1 MKKKGKIFLGYRLLV
16 TAVLL
21 ALLITGLM
29 MTASAADLEWNLLT
43 DAAAGYR
50 IEDWDGT
57 WKSGEEEDGT
67 PYVYN
72 ENEQNGALYI
82 HDDEN
87 ILGSYLTFSLEG
99 DFYFSSF
106 PSGTR
111 EGKTANEN
119 PLSFLCWIY
128 NKKET
133 GAASKINAI
142 RLDSEGYIHT
152 NADGTGKTDVKL
164 ETGRWYNIRC
174 VFTPKNGVS
183 EIFVDGK
190 KVLDFSI
197 ARFDADQH
205 VSGSVRYFDRF
216 YSFGAKMKN
225 LIVKT
230 NSDYTVE
237 LKREAAAD
245 YLAYQTTKPEKGA
258 FSARVILGLNSTEYN
273 RVGYEVVVLT
283 KDEDENLLSEAAS
296 QRTKVIYETL
306 VDADGNAYSIGELF
320 DYNYAAALEIHDL
333 PLEPTG
339 DSFELVVRPYVLG
352 MDGIRRY
359 GVASSLIYNGRM
371 DEAGYPILIAQT
383 GKRYSV
389 EACDD
394 TFVYNSITTS
404 MANNGSEGYM
414 VVRNPGD
421 ESTDQ
426 FRAAYYKFTLD
437 PHAVKAL
444 ETATGAKLKIYVARN
459 ESNES
464 RKQYD
469 MIVDGTGTDW
479 NESEL
484 NFRNHTTLAPTYEEI
499 GKASYE
505 TASYFT
511 IDVLR
516 YLNEQMLNEDGSLT
530 VSFRLT
536 NEGHSDTI
544 AVYVTSKESIY
555 VPTIEIE
562 NSMYAPVLNLDKSI
576 NIGYEPWGYAEH
588 LVNEWFDEIVDKVN
602 PRDENGNLI
611 YYELPGDGLSE
622 EYGAAEALGDF
633 TKEISWKQGSVW
645 STNAQNG
652 YKVTDADWKEE
663 RFARTLSTLGTSI
676 AVGFLETDLAEMIS
690 EYDIYGGI
698 TNAGFTGEAT
708 GFFHTEKFG
717 DRTYIIDPLG
727 NPYFALGM
735 NDVQLGDTTNLK
747 NYVITS
753 YGLEEV
759 YFERITKS
767 LKETGINLAAVSA
780 HDDLLKVEDGL
791 SCVISLNVVTKYMS
805 TLGRSQISEGI
816 FPFNNTIN
824 VFDPDFVKV
833 ANETV
838 APIIVDGGY
847 ADMPNVFGYTT
858 DNELPSGNDILTRYL
873 TLDPKE
879 EPTNGFSYAVAWS
892 WLARRMGTACPTL
905 EEYNVSPERQ
915 QMNDEFLCF
924 VYSRYYRVAREA
936 IEAVDPNHMYLGS
949 RVNGTCLTN
958 ESYLRAAG
966 GYLDIVSVNLYG
978 GLNPEVET
986 LENLYRVSGKPFMV
1000 TEFFAKG
1007 LDAIDAHGYKLA
1019 SSTGAGILVNT
1030 QQDRADYYEHYSLA
1044 MLETGACVGWVWYR
1058 FRDNDQGL
1066 YTSDGNN
1073 TLIMLHVTYGEN
1085 SKADTFM
1092 DVNTGEI
1099 LTAAEVGTYRETY
1112 HGEAMAS
1119 NQNVN
1124 KGLYNV
1130 NFSSVVTV
1138 YEYDKDGKLISSM
1151 GYEVEKPESETP
1163 EEGTRLMGKNGEVYT
1178 VGTEVGADGGTTET
1192 VLTVYEGKY
1201 VAFAQAIR
1209 NISDHLIGLITYFD
1223 AE

>member
-1 MKKKGKIFLGYRLLV
+1 MKTKRRVFGLYKVLACVAL
-16 TAVLL
+16 TVLL
-21 ALLITGLM
+21 TAAFLL
-29 MTASAADLEWNLLT
+29 TASAADLEWNLLT
-43 DAAAGYR
+43 DTEAGYR
-50 IEDWDGT
+50 MEDWDGT
-57 WKSGEEEDGT
+57 WNRATEEDGT

-72 ENEQNGALYI
+72 ENDKNGALYI
-82 HDDEN
+82 FDDGN

-106 PSGTR
+106 PYGTR
-111 EGKTANEN
+111 EGKTPDEN

-128 NKKET
+128 NNKET
-133 GAASKINAI
+133 GAAAKINSI
-142 RLDSEGYIHT
+142 RLDSEGYLHT
-152 NADGTGKTDVKL
+152 AADGSGKTDVKL

-183 EIFVDGK
+183 EVFLDGK

-197 ARFDADQH
+197 ARFEADRH
-205 VSGSVRYFDRF
+205 VSGAVRYFDRF

-225 LIVKT
+225 IIVKT

-245 YLAYQTTKPEKGA
+245 YLAYQTTKPESGA
-258 FSARVILGLNSTEYN
+258 FSARVVLGLNGTDYN
-273 RVGYEVVVLT
+273 RVGYEVAVLT
-283 KDEDENLLSEAAS
+283 RDEDGNLMSEGLS
-296 QRTKVIYETL
+296 QKTKVIYETL
-306 VDADGNAYSIGELF
+306 VDADGKAYNIQELYG
-320 DYNYAAALEIHDL
+320 YNYAAALEIGDL

-339 DSFELVVRPYVLG
+339 DSFELVVRPFVLG

-359 GVASSLIYNGRM
+359 GVACSLVYNGRR
-371 DEAGYPILIAQT
+371 DEAGYPMLIAQS

-389 EACDD
+389 EASED
-394 TFVYNSITTS
+394 TFIYNSITTS
-404 MANNGSEGYM
+404 TANNGGEDYM
-414 VVRNPGD
+414 VVRNPGN
-421 ESTDQ
+421 EGTDQ
-426 FRAAYYKFTLD
+426 FRAAYFKFTLNER
-437 PHAVKAL
+437 AVKAL
-444 ETATGAKLKIYVARN
+444 ETATGAMLSVYIPRN

-464 RKQYD
+464 RKAYD
-469 MIVDGTGTDW
+469 LMVHGTGTAWSED
-479 NESEL
+479 EL
-484 NFRNHTTLAPTYEEI
+484 NFRNYTTLAPTLEKI
-499 GKASYE
+499 GQASYE
-505 TASYFT
+505 TASYFKL
-511 IDVLR
+511 DVLR
-516 YLNEQMLNEDGSLT
+516 YLNEQMLNEDGTLT

-536 NEGHSDTI
+536 NEGHSDAL

-555 VPTIEIE
+555 KPTIEIE
-562 NSMYAPVLNLDKSI
+562 NSMYEPVLNLDKSV
-576 NIGYEPWGYAEH
+576 NVGYEPWGYAEY
-588 LVNEWFDEIVDKVN
+588 LVDEWFDEIVDKVY
-602 PRDENGNLI
+602 PRDGQGNLI
-611 YYELPGDGLSE
+611 YHEIPGDGLSKD
-622 EYGAAEALGDF
+622 YGNAQAAGDF
-633 TKEISWKQGSVW
+633 TREIPWKQGSVW

-652 YKVTDADWKEE
+652 YRVTESDWSDK

-676 AVGFLETDLAEMIS
+676 AVAFLETDHGEMIS
-690 EYDIYGGI
+690 EYDEYGGI
-698 TNAGFTGEAT
+698 TNAGFKGEVT
-708 GFFHTEKFG
+708 GFFHTERHG
-717 DRTYIIDPLG
+717 ERTYIIDPLG
-727 NPYFALGM
+727 NPFFALGM
-735 NDVQLGDTTNLK
+735 NDVQLGNTTNLK
-747 NYVITS
+747 DYVIAK

-759 YFERITKS
+759 YFERITRA

-780 HDDLLKVEDGL
+780 HDDLLNVENGL
-791 SCVISLNVVTKYMS
+791 SCIISLNVVTKYMS

-824 VFDPDFVKV
+824 VFDPDFVRV

-838 APIIVDGGY
+838 APIIEGGGY

-858 DNELPSGNDILTRYL
+858 DNELPSGDDILTRYL

-879 EPTNGFSYAVAWS
+879 EPTNGFSYAVAWA
-892 WLARRMGTACPTL
+892 WLARRMDTAAPTL
-905 EEYNVSPERQ
+905 AEYNRSPERQ

-978 GLNPEVET
+978 GLNPEVKT

-1030 QQDRADYYEHYSLA
+1030 QQERADYYEHYALA
-1044 MLETGACVGWVWYR
+1044 MLETGASVGWVWYR

-1066 YTSDGNN
+1066 YTSDGSNK
-1073 TLIMLHVTYGEN
+1073 LIMLHVTYGTDPH
-1085 SKADTFM
+1085 ADTFM
-1092 DVNTGEI
+1092 DVDTGEI
-1099 LTAAEVGTYRETY
+1099 LTAAEVGSYREIY

-1124 KGLYNV
+1124 KGLYNI

-1138 YEYDKDGKLISSM
+1138 YAYDTDGELISSM
-1151 GYEVEKPESETP
+1151 AYEVEKPESRAP
-1163 EEGTRLMGKNGEVYT
+1163 AEGTVLMGTDGTAYT
-1178 VGTEVGADGGTTET
+1178 VGRADTADGYTET
-1192 VLTVYEGKY
+1192 VLTVYEGQY
-1201 VAFAQAIR
+1201 VAFADAIK
-1209 NISDHLIGLITYFD
+1209 NISDHMMGIVNYFD